1 MEPEPGNCLPAGL
14 FPVGSHRDQVLALR
28 LLTMF
33 INDLEEKLKSSLIQ
47 SAADRPVGGAV
58 NDEEGR

>member
-1 MEPEPGNCLPAGL
+1 MEPGNCLPAGL
-14 FPVGSHRDQVLALR
+14 FPVGSRRDQVLALR
-28 LLTMF
+28 LFTMF